1 MSTLLPI
8 IFRCP
13 TPGCDG
19 SGHVTGNYA
28 SHRSLS
34 GCPRAA
40 KMKKLMLRDGEKK
53 DLEEPLRYGRVFH
66 LISSTTFSIGSV
78 TLADGWQVKWRT
90 LFLLVVWPNKRFS
103 WSGELFH
110 DERERKSLNFA
121 DDICMLV
128 IMLFSNLGILWLAR
142 CS

>member
-78 TLADGWQVKWRT
+78 TLADGWQVK
-90 LFLLVVWPNKRFS
+90 
-103 WSGELFH
+103 
-110 DERERKSLNFA
+110 
-121 DDICMLV
+121 
-128 IMLFSNLGILWLAR
+128 
-142 CS
+142 